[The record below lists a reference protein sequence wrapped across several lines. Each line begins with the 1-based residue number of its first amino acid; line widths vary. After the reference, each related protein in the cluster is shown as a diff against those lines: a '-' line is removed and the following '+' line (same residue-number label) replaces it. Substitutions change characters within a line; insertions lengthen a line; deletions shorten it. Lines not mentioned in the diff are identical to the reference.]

1 MLPQDAKDDAHT
13 KQPLEKTMSTVTGN
27 PISGVPPT
35 DPKSPWKDAAGFVL
49 KMQNLKKGE
58 VIKFDLKNT
67 SKGTNDDKNPDSCV
81 IAPYPPDDSGP
92 YTSNTAGEVYFQI
105 WGSSTGDNSLTDL
118 SVPIYAMEVNPRNV
132 QITLA
137 SNFPASGSATYYFAF
152 YVWYKDKV
160 TDLTMQR
167 DGGKTNSNIQ
177 ACWVTK
183 TQGDYNK
190 TMTDFDNGAGTV
202 EFPVSANL

>member
-1 MLPQDAKDDAHT
+1 
-13 KQPLEKTMSTVTGN
+13 MSTVTGN
-27 PISGVPPT
+27 PVSGVPPT

-58 VIKFDLKNT
+58 VIRFSLENT
-67 SKGTNDDKNPDSCV
+67 SKGTGANQDPAAVV

-92 YTSNTAGEVYFQI
+92 YTSTTAGDVYFQI

-118 SVPIYAMEVNPRNV
+118 SVPIYSMDVNPRNV

-137 SNFPASGSATYYFAF
+137 TNFPASGAATYYFTF
-152 YVWYKDKV
+152 FVWYQDKV
-160 TDLTMQR
+160 TDLTIQR
-167 DGGKTNSNIQ
+167 TGGKTSSNIQ

-183 TQGDYNK
+183 TQGDYNE
-190 TMTDFDNGAGTV
+190 TMTDFNAGSGTV
-202 EFPVSANL
+202 EMPVKANI